1 MDFKLETPSA
11 LGYFSHLVQS
21 DASLPILEAA
31 ASLGHDEYPDLDVQ
45 QVLNEVDQLIS
56 RLKRRLPSDASAMHR
71 LRVLNKLFFDELGF
85 RGNVNHYYDP
95 DNSFIH
101 CVLKTRKGIPISLSV
116 LWLEL
121 ATSLGLDASGV
132 NFPGHFLL
140 KVMLPYPHA
149 GQVIIDPFT
158 GMSLSKEA
166 LLERLNLSQ
175 LQDFEFGGRS
185 NSTPSAEEMLK
196 HFLTSATERQILTRM
211 LGNLADIY
219 SNQSDVPR
227 LQQIEQRLAV
237 LNPLPKA

>member
-1 MDFKLETPSA
+1 M
-11 LGYFSHLVQS
+11 
-21 DASLPILEAA
+21 
-31 ASLGHDEYPDLDVQ
+31 
-45 QVLNEVDQLIS
+45 
-56 RLKRRLPSDASAMHR
+56 
-71 LRVLNKLFFDELGF
+71 
-85 RGNVNHYYDP
+85 
-95 DNSFIH
+95 
-101 CVLKTRKGIPISLSV
+101 
-116 LWLEL
+116 WLEL

-140 KVMLPYPHA
+140 KVMLPYPHS

>member
-1 MDFKLETPSA
+1 MDFKLQAPSA
-11 LGYFSHLVQS
+11 LSYFSQLVQS
-21 DASLPILEAA
+21 DESLPLLEAA
-31 ASLGHDEYPDLDVQ
+31 ASLGQDEYPDLDLQ
-45 QVLNEVDQLIS
+45 QVLNEVDQLAN
-56 RLKRRLPSDASAMHR
+56 RLKRRLPSDASAIYR
-71 LRVLNKLFFDELGF
+71 LRVLNKLFFEELGF

-101 CVLKTRKGIPISLSV
+101 CLLKTRNGIPISLSV

-121 ATSLGLDASGV
+121 AANIGLQASGV

-140 KVMLPYPHA
+140 KVTLPYPHA

-166 LLERLNLSQ
+166 LLERLNLSP
-175 LQDFEFGGRS
+175 LQSFEWQGKKQ
-185 NSTPSAEEMLK
+185 STPNAEEMLK
-196 HFLTSATERQILTRM
+196 HFLTSASERQILSRM
-211 LGNLADIY
+211 LGNLAEIY

-237 LNPLPKA
+237 LTRGQG